1 MPAKKRLLTF
11 AGDEKYRYDDGID
24 PTYRPK
30 VRLEIPEVKKAS
42 FLSRDTISTT
52 PTKKYTVEPVKNLSS
67 LPYKPLSS
75 SSAEPAKPSVE
86 MSIDNPGAALQE
98 QTAKKERL
106 AKELLDLSAQ
116 MSMYQGDNRY
126 SEAFMQLESKYK
138 TAQEAQKEAQAK
150 IKEIKATH
158 SLSEMLRETP
168 KVDNGG
174 SNEFQV
180 YQDLINEIYAKKGE
194 LTKEDKKRIKD
205 AMFTLDNTYYTTGA
219 RAYKEGVVTDP
230 ARQAIAK
237 KYYEALD
244 GIPLGGLG
252 DRLDSA
258 VKNMGYSAAGTVDTV
273 VNTTGRTLQKG
284 YSNDRNEE
292 FQRLTKE
299 IDNLYTQMSMFQGAN
314 RDSEAFKKLE
324 TEYNQKVEERKKIDQ
339 AAMEKVGGA
348 YQSKYYDTA
357 DVHGQ
362 NTVYGIEN
370 EAAKFAVETA
380 LSTANFGMN
389 FALTGGNSPLTL
401 ALMGTQAG
409 ARAAHD
415 AAKEGA
421 DLNQQL
427 LAGIVGGGIEVL
439 TEKLPI
445 DEITEAWKTTG
456 KNGLQRA
463 LKAFVKGGIP
473 EAGEEFVGEI
483 AGDIANSLIMGK
495 PEQMQDPA
503 FWTDTIKT
511 AVRNAASGFVSGG
524 TIAAV
529 PAALSGNAAQT
540 NPQPQ
545 TQEAP
550 SPSVQNNQVPQV
562 DPVEYSSYID
572 QVSKSVKG
580 ELPPQDLITIGST
593 PDILLQHGAQQ
604 RTLTMNQNT
613 VQKIAYPEGYMGG
626 KHNLGFAALEQL
638 PIQLQNP
645 VAILKSDTQPNSLVV
660 FTELLDTNNRP
671 VMEAIHLDKKGSIGI
686 LNQVASMYSKDGF
699 ENFIATQEKRGNV
712 LYTDPSRDLASLPET
727 GKPLASMTPSIDPM
741 LKKENQQ
748 PLPGEGLQLS
758 KLEAATGSSINSIP
772 QSIADGDIKNGTGG
786 HSPREGLQ
794 SPKLAV
800 TTDSSTNSIYQS
812 NENSNMFSEPT
823 QRPMTEK
830 RAKENT
836 VKNGP
841 EGFEFTSPKSTGI
854 QTKSSAN
861 GKVVDLQDMFTGL
874 LRKNNPNYNADT
886 SVEGNMP
893 SGWERVSAPTDVA
906 MDFESKWGIKTAY
919 AKPNTETDI
928 LAYYDGDEIVLNADK
943 VDTPQMAVAKVAHEA
958 THAIQGTDASR
969 DLSIVAHDFYKEQ
982 LRRAV
987 GKNVTDADIDTTIAE
1002 EYAQKSNGMVRLSQS
1017 DMSQEVTARFIE
1029 EICSSD
1035 GSRQGKFI
1043 ARKAARLLTEKP
1055 NAFMK
1060 VVNFLKDKVQYF
1072 RMVHGKNKLSEAQRN
1087 ELETSLQAL
1096 GILKEGLEDRK
1107 TNPTNKTSDINFS
1120 LSDSDFSKYL
1130 IEKYGA
1136 IKPGEMAAREVQ
1148 VPRKTGENQVVSQ
1161 YARTIMETGTIP
1173 EDFVNRM
1180 QTAVLEGGF
1189 SHEVATNREAIK
1201 YADDMIKH
1209 RGYEEALKTW
1219 YGVAYGSDL
1228 ASKNDL
1234 ALGQKLLLEATNSG
1248 DYKLAMDIATD
1259 LALEAQRAGQALQSY
1274 SLLKRMTPTGQ
1285 LVYIKKAIN
1294 KMQMML
1300 KRKYQDKAPVLKLD
1314 ENSSA
1319 VQELL
1324 KAKNESQIDAAVD
1337 KITKNIANQLPASWA
1352 DKWNAWRYFAMLGNV
1367 RTMIK
1372 NFVGNAVF
1380 VPVRE
1385 MKNVIGVQLER
1396 SLPQSERT
1404 KAILTPKDH
1413 HLVEFAKN
1421 DFQEMKGAADS
1432 TFKSGFEGKVMAERS
1447 IFDTKWLEQ
1456 LRKSTGNVLEKTDTW
1471 FKRQT
1476 YANSLAQVMKARG
1489 YTEEFLRSGTKE
1501 ANTALR
1507 DARQYAIAEALKSTF
1522 QDPNKMASNIRN
1534 MRNASVAGEIIV
1546 GGLAPF
1552 DKTPLNILDRG
1563 IEYSIIG
1570 LVKGAK
1576 QKFLDVK
1583 NGKITAQEAIDSLA
1597 AGITGTGICALGA
1610 ALAVMGVLKGAGS
1623 GDRKENN
1630 YDKTRGEQPYSLHIG
1645 DTYYSLDWL
1654 APVSLPLFVGVELAN
1669 IWQKEKRISS
1679 AKEAIDAVLRI
1690 SAPMFEM
1697 SMLQGV
1703 NKAINNADSDYPL
1716 PDILINAAIS
1726 YFGQVVP
1733 TSFGQV
1739 ARTIDGTRR
1748 NTYHYDKNSPLPK
1761 SVDRFLKTSAAKIP
1775 FLSMTLEP
1783 YVDQW
1788 GREQKEENVFIRF
1801 IENFISPGYASKVS
1815 DSPVDAEVQ
1824 RVYGA
1829 TGDKGVIP
1837 SYAPTSFTVQGE
1849 EYNLTSKEATKLAKE
1864 KGQASYGIIE
1874 KLADTSDYQNLDD
1887 TEKAAVIADVYT
1899 FALGKAKQSVNPAYI
1914 PQKWI
1919 INAQLAE
1926 KKGIPLEQYILYKNA
1941 IADMGADKDSK
1952 GKAIAGSKKSK
1963 VLAYIKSMPITT
1975 AQKNY
1980 LIGLAGYKTE

>member
-1 MPAKKRLLTF
+1 MKYTDDELRALRPDVTVKPGDWAQTQKAYKEFNSIRPNVTVRPSSWALENQAYKKEQQLQR
-11 AGDEKYRYDDGID
+11 AR
-24 PTYRPK
+24 
-30 VRLEIPEVKKAS
+30 KAS
-42 FLSRDTISTT
+42 V
-52 PTKKYTVEPVKNLSS
+52 YTVEPSANFELSDMALFKDPNKGYVTPAGNKS
-67 LPYKPLSS
+67 LSDTVPVQMGPGEAPYLDPFNPVRQSDLLATQK
-75 SSAEPAKPSVE
+75 ANEEKAK
-86 MSIDNPGAALQE
+86 
-98 QTAKKERL
+98 
-106 AKELLDLSAQ
+106 AKE
-116 MSMYQGDNRY
+116 Y
-126 SEAFMQLESKYK
+126 
-138 TAQEAQKEAQAK
+138 
-150 IKEIKATH
+150 KATH

-174 SNEFQV
+174 SAEFQV
-180 YQDLINEIYAKKGE
+180 YQDLLNEMYSKKGGP
-194 LTKEDKKRIKD
+194 TAEDKKRIKE
-205 AMFTLDNTYYTTGA
+205 AMLTLDNTYYTTGT
-219 RAYKEGVVTDP
+219 RAYKKGVVTDP

-445 DEITEAWKTTG
+445 DQITEAWKTSG

-463 LKAFVKGGIP
+463 VKAFVKGGIP

-483 AGDIANSLIMGK
+483 ANDIANSLIMGK
-495 PEQMQDPA
+495 PEQMQDPE

-511 AVRNAASGFVSGG
+511 AVRNAAAGFVSGG
-524 TIAAV
+524 VIAAV

-562 DPVEYSSYID
+562 DPKEYVSYID

-593 PDILLQHGAQQ
+593 PDILIQHGAQQ

-645 VAILKSDTQPNSLVV
+645 VAILKSDTQPNSFVI

-671 VMEAIHLDKKGSIGI
+671 VMEAVHLDKKGGIGI

-786 HSPREGLQ
+786 HSPRKGLQ
-794 SPKLAV
+794 LPKLAV

-812 NENSNMFSEPT
+812 NENSNMFSELT
-823 QRPMTEK
+823 QRLMAEK

-836 VKNGP
+836 LKNGP
-841 EGFEFTSPKSTGI
+841 EGFEFTPPKSTGT
-854 QTKSSAN
+854 QTKSSTN
-861 GKVVDLQDMFTGL
+861 GNVVDLQDVFTGL
-874 LRKNNPNYNADT
+874 LQRNNPNYNADT
-886 SVEGNMP
+886 SVERNMP
-893 SGWERVSAPTDVA
+893 SGWERVSAPNDVA
-906 MDFESKWGIKTAY
+906 TDFESKWGIKTAY
-919 AKPNTETDI
+919 AKPNTDTDI
-928 LAYYDGDEIVLNADK
+928 LAYFDGDEIVLNADK
-943 VDTPQMAVAKVAHEA
+943 VNTPQMAVSKVAHEA
-958 THAIQGTDASR
+958 THVIQGTEAFE
-969 DLSIVAHDFYKEQ
+969 DLSIVAHNFYKDYVEAKTGQ
-982 LRRAV
+982 RIT
-987 GKNVTDADIDTTIAE
+987 NADVDLTIAE
-1002 EYAQKSNGMVRLSQS
+1002 EYARKSNETVKLSEAAR
-1017 DMSQEVTARFIE
+1017 SQEVTAHFIE
-1029 EICSSD
+1029 EICNVSNT
-1035 GSRQGKFI
+1035 RQGEYI
-1043 ARKAARLLTEKP
+1043 AKQAARLLTEKP
-1055 NAFMK
+1055 NAFK
-1060 VVNFLKDKVQYF
+1060 RVVNYFKDKVQYF
-1072 RMVHGKNKLSEAQRN
+1072 HLVHGRDKLTNTQRR
-1087 ELETSLQAL
+1087 ELDTSLQAL
-1096 GILKEGLEDRK
+1096 GLLKEGLAERK
-1107 TNPTNKTSDINFS
+1107 ANSTRVRDINYS
-1120 LSDSDFSKYL
+1120 LSDSELGKQL

-1136 IKPGEMAAREVQ
+1136 FKPGENASREVQ
-1148 VPRKTGENQVVSQ
+1148 VPKRINDDQKIRQFSRTVLEAEGTPDSMVDSLEMDILAGKYSYTPIDDQNAVN
-1161 YARTIMETGTIP
+1161 YAKSTIKDRGYDGALNTWQDVTTGT
-1173 EDFVNRM
+1173 R
-1180 QTAVLEGGF
+1180 L
-1189 SHEVATNREAIK
+1189 ATKREIALGEQLYIEAAAAGDTK
-1201 YADDMIKH
+1201 T
-1209 RGYEEALKTW
+1209 ALK
-1219 YGVAYGSDL
+1219 L
-1228 ASKNDL
+1228 AAEL
-1234 ALGQKLLLEATNSG
+1234 AIEGT
-1248 DYKLAMDIATD
+1248 
-1259 LALEAQRAGQALQSY
+1259 RAGQNIQALQ
-1274 SLLKRMTPTGQ
+1274 LLKKMTPEGQ
-1285 LVYIKKAIN
+1285 LYYIQKAV
-1294 KMQMML
+1294 
-1300 KRKYQDKAPVLKLD
+1300 DKIRTELNQRYKGDSIVIKFD
-1314 ENSSA
+1314 ENTPG

-1324 KAKNESQIDAAVD
+1324 SAKTRADIDAATA
-1337 KITKNIANQLPASWA
+1337 KITKAVADQMPATWY
-1352 DKWNAWRYFAMLGNV
+1352 DKWNAWRYMAMLGNPKTHI
-1367 RTMIK
+1367 RNII
-1372 NFVGNAVF
+1372 GNAVF
-1380 VPVRE
+1380 MPVRK
-1385 MKNVIGVQLER
+1385 MKNVIGAGLEHF
-1396 SLPQSERT
+1396 LLKDQSART
-1404 KAILTPKDH
+1404 KALLTPKDR
-1413 HLVEFAKN
+1413 HLVEFAKS
-1421 DFQEMKGAADS
+1421 DFDNVADIVTGSGKHNQTDLIKSQRTIFKNKALEWFRNFNGKWLDKEDGWFLKGAYADS
-1432 TFKSGFEGKVMAERS
+1432 MAA
-1447 IFDTKWLEQ
+1447 
-1456 LRKSTGNVLEKTDTW
+1456 
-1471 FKRQT
+1471 
-1476 YANSLAQVMKARG
+1476 YMKARG
-1489 YTEEFLRSGTKE
+1489 YSEEFLSSGTE
-1501 ANTALR
+1501 AANKALQGARDYAILEAQKATYR
-1507 DARQYAIAEALKSTF
+1507 DASVVANRLNQLKQT
-1522 QDPNKMASNIRN
+1522 
-1534 MRNASVAGEIIV
+1534 NAATSVIGE
-1546 GGLAPF
+1546 GLLPF
-1552 DKTPLNILDRG
+1552 TKTPTNILKRG
-1563 IEYSIIG
+1563 IEYSPAG
-1570 LVKGAK
+1570 LLKSLTYDLHQVRAG
-1576 QKFLDVK
+1576 
-1583 NGKITAQEAIDSLA
+1583 NMTAQARIDNMASGL
-1597 AGITGTGICALGA
+1597 TGTGIMLLGGW
-1610 ALAVMGVLKGAGS
+1610 LASMGILKGGK
-1623 GDRKENN
+1623 KE
-1630 YDKTRGEQPYSLHIG
+1630 DKKEGQFDSLTGEQNYSLNIG
-1645 DTYYSLDWL
+1645 DTSYTLDWM
-1654 APVSLPLFVGVELAN
+1654 APVSLPLFVGVEFYN
-1669 IWQKEKRISS
+1669 SVKEERGVNTGDILDSMSRIS
-1679 AKEAIDAVLRI
+1679 EPL
-1690 SAPMFEM
+1690 FEM
-1697 SMLQGV
+1697 SMLQGI
-1703 NKAINNADSDYPL
+1703 NSAIKSASYSGNPITSIAGNT
-1716 PDILINAAIS
+1716 AIS
-1726 YFGQVVP
+1726 YVGQAVP
-1733 TSFGQV
+1733 TLLGQV

-1748 NTYHYDKNSPLPK
+1748 TTAANHNSPLPNAL
-1761 SVDRFLKTSAAKIP
+1761 DIFLKKTTAKIP
-1775 FLSMTLEP
+1775 GASSKLEP

-1788 GREQKEENVFIRF
+1788 GREEKNDNVVMRF
-1801 IENFISPGYASKVS
+1801 VENFLSPGYISKKNETN
-1815 DSPVDAEVQ
+1815 VDQEVE
-1824 RVYGA
+1824 RVYSQ
-1829 TGDKGVIP
+1829 TGNNEVLP
-1837 SYAPTSFTVQGE
+1837 TYAAKSFTVNGE
-1849 EYNLTSKEATKLAKE
+1849 TYYPTEKEYTQLSKE
-1864 KGQASYGIIE
+1864 KGKTSYAIIDDLTQNE
-1874 KLADTSDYQNLDD
+1874 DYKNLSE
-1887 TEKAAVIADVYT
+1887 TEKATILADVYT

-1914 PQKWI
+1914 PEKWI
-1919 INAQLAE
+1919 TNAQLAE

-1980 LIGLAGYKTE
+1980 LIGLAGYKTK